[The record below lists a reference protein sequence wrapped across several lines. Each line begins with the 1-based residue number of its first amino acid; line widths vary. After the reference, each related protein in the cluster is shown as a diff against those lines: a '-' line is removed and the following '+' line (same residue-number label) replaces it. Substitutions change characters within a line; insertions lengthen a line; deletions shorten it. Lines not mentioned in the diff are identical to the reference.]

1 MKAVAIEKYLVEHID
16 KLDYV
21 VEDVVLRLPDS
32 TFYDPEIQSEY
43 FRKQRSN
50 LKMLQSKMNSF
61 AYRTDKNV
69 RVTYNQELAIY
80 EGMLKEL
87 AEKKRES
94 LKQELLVAEDE
105 AKVALLFLM
114 IYNNNLLKQL
124 KGTSQEFG
132 ELLKSNKFEEA
143 FDIANKL
150 NALLKDDQLND
161 FTGRELAEV
170 GISEMQDELKKYWWA
185 NGEMRKYQG
194 ILRKRGGRFSEL
206 AN

>member
-1 MKAVAIEKYLVEHID
+1 MKAVAIEKYLAEHID

-21 VEDVVLRLPDS
+21 IEDVVLRLPDS
-32 TFYDPEIQSEY
+32 TFYNPEILSESLSQ
-43 FRKQRSN
+43 QRSN

-69 RVTYNQELAIY
+69 RVTYNQELARY

-124 KGTSQEFG
+124 
-132 ELLKSNKFEEA
+132 
-143 FDIANKL
+143 
-150 NALLKDDQLND
+150 
-161 FTGRELAEV
+161 
-170 GISEMQDELKKYWWA
+170 
-185 NGEMRKYQG
+185 RKY
-194 ILRKRGGRFSEL
+194 K
-206 AN
+206 

>member
-69 RVTYNQELAIY
+69 RVTYNQELVIY

-124 KGTSQEFG
+124 
-132 ELLKSNKFEEA
+132 
-143 FDIANKL
+143 
-150 NALLKDDQLND
+150 
-161 FTGRELAEV
+161 
-170 GISEMQDELKKYWWA
+170 
-185 NGEMRKYQG
+185 RKY
-194 ILRKRGGRFSEL
+194 K
-206 AN
+206 

>member
-69 RVTYNQELAIY
+69 KVAYNQALAGY
-80 EGMLKEL
+80 VGMLKEL

-124 KGTSQEFG
+124 
-132 ELLKSNKFEEA
+132 
-143 FDIANKL
+143 
-150 NALLKDDQLND
+150 
-161 FTGRELAEV
+161 
-170 GISEMQDELKKYWWA
+170 
-185 NGEMRKYQG
+185 RKY
-194 ILRKRGGRFSEL
+194 K
-206 AN
+206 

>member
-1 MKAVAIEKYLVEHID
+1 MKAAAIEKYLVEHID

-21 VEDVVLRLPDS
+21 IEDVVLRLPDS
-32 TFYDPEIQSEY
+32 TFYNPEILSESLSQ
-43 FRKQRSN
+43 QRSN

-69 RVTYNQELAIY
+69 RVTYNQELARY

-124 KGTSQEFG
+124 
-132 ELLKSNKFEEA
+132 
-143 FDIANKL
+143 
-150 NALLKDDQLND
+150 
-161 FTGRELAEV
+161 
-170 GISEMQDELKKYWWA
+170 
-185 NGEMRKYQG
+185 RKY
-194 ILRKRGGRFSEL
+194 K
-206 AN
+206 

>member
-1 MKAVAIEKYLVEHID
+1 MKAVAIEKYLAEHID

-32 TFYDPEIQSEY
+32 TFYNPEILSES
-43 FRKQRSN
+43 FSQQRSN

-124 KGTSQEFG
+124 
-132 ELLKSNKFEEA
+132 
-143 FDIANKL
+143 
-150 NALLKDDQLND
+150 
-161 FTGRELAEV
+161 
-170 GISEMQDELKKYWWA
+170 
-185 NGEMRKYQG
+185 RKY
-194 ILRKRGGRFSEL
+194 K
-206 AN
+206 

>member
-1 MKAVAIEKYLVEHID
+1 MKAAAIEKYLVEHID

-32 TFYDPEIQSEY
+32 TFYNPEILSES
-43 FRKQRSN
+43 FSQQRSN

-69 RVTYNQELAIY
+69 KVAYNQALAGY
-80 EGMLKEL
+80 VGMLKEL

-94 LKQELLVAEDE
+94 LKQELLVAENE

-124 KGTSQEFG
+124 
-132 ELLKSNKFEEA
+132 
-143 FDIANKL
+143 
-150 NALLKDDQLND
+150 
-161 FTGRELAEV
+161 
-170 GISEMQDELKKYWWA
+170 
-185 NGEMRKYQG
+185 RKY
-194 ILRKRGGRFSEL
+194 K
-206 AN
+206 

>member
-1 MKAVAIEKYLVEHID
+1 MKAVAIEKYLAEHID

-32 TFYDPEIQSEY
+32 TFYNPEILSES
-43 FRKQRSN
+43 FSQQRSN

-69 RVTYNQELAIY
+69 KVAYNQALAGY
-80 EGMLKEL
+80 VGMLKEL

-124 KGTSQEFG
+124 
-132 ELLKSNKFEEA
+132 
-143 FDIANKL
+143 
-150 NALLKDDQLND
+150 
-161 FTGRELAEV
+161 
-170 GISEMQDELKKYWWA
+170 
-185 NGEMRKYQG
+185 RKY
-194 ILRKRGGRFSEL
+194 K
-206 AN
+206 

>member
-124 KGTSQEFG
+124 
-132 ELLKSNKFEEA
+132 
-143 FDIANKL
+143 
-150 NALLKDDQLND
+150 
-161 FTGRELAEV
+161 
-170 GISEMQDELKKYWWA
+170 
-185 NGEMRKYQG
+185 RKY
-194 ILRKRGGRFSEL
+194 K
-206 AN
+206 

>member
-69 RVTYNQELAIY
+69 RVTYNQELARY

-124 KGTSQEFG
+124 
-132 ELLKSNKFEEA
+132 
-143 FDIANKL
+143 
-150 NALLKDDQLND
+150 
-161 FTGRELAEV
+161 
-170 GISEMQDELKKYWWA
+170 
-185 NGEMRKYQG
+185 RKY
-194 ILRKRGGRFSEL
+194 K
-206 AN
+206 

>member
-1 MKAVAIEKYLVEHID
+1 MKAVAIEKYLAEHID

-21 VEDVVLRLPDS
+21 IEDVVLRLPDS
-32 TFYDPEIQSEY
+32 VFYNPEILSES
-43 FRKQRSN
+43 FSQQRSN

-61 AYRTDKNV
+61 AYRTDNNV

-80 EGMLKEL
+80 EGKLREL

-124 KGTSQEFG
+124 
-132 ELLKSNKFEEA
+132 
-143 FDIANKL
+143 
-150 NALLKDDQLND
+150 
-161 FTGRELAEV
+161 
-170 GISEMQDELKKYWWA
+170 
-185 NGEMRKYQG
+185 RKY
-194 ILRKRGGRFSEL
+194 K
-206 AN
+206 

>member
-1 MKAVAIEKYLVEHID
+1 MKAAAIEKYLVEHID

-124 KGTSQEFG
+124 
-132 ELLKSNKFEEA
+132 
-143 FDIANKL
+143 
-150 NALLKDDQLND
+150 
-161 FTGRELAEV
+161 
-170 GISEMQDELKKYWWA
+170 
-185 NGEMRKYQG
+185 RKY
-194 ILRKRGGRFSEL
+194 K
-206 AN
+206 